1 MPTPNRLTAWPWLNP
16 KLVPVL
22 DRSNGVAS
30 APIRAE
36 IFGLERFAQ
45 HGISLGQTHR
55 AAKADL
61 GQATFYPRL
70 RHNIRTLRAAH
81 RYIAE
86 QAHNGSGLSPAADWL
101 VDNFHLIEDQL
112 REIRA
117 GLPRRFYRSLPVL
130 QDEPLI
136 GLPRIYGVA
145 WAFVAHTDSAFDE
158 TLLVHFLQA
167 YQTQRELTQAELW
180 ALPTTLR
187 VVLVENLRRLAD
199 RLAAHKAACELAN
212 QCADHIGGIDLDT
225 LKRTV
230 ATLAL
235 RGVERVFTVQLA
247 QTLAGRRVTGDG
259 MAAASI
265 RQWLQ
270 GLLPD
275 LAFAQAQHNADQAAD
290 NLSMGNA
297 VTSLRL
303 IGAADWPGTVASAS
317 VVMQT
322 LLASPVF
329 LAEDAATRDHT
340 LHAIERLSARCALG
354 EAAVASALMAQM
366 QAHTGPEALAQHWL
380 SGPGRSTLDAQLG
393 LDRRASGAWHTL
405 QTASRLPVY
414 LLAQVL
420 GTAALVWAVQGTA
433 PGAWQVSGLLAAGW
447 ALLAWMALWLP
458 ASETVVAVVNRLI
471 SESVK
476 PAHLPRFELAQG
488 IPEAERV
495 LVVVPALL
503 SDGHT
508 IAQLVH
514 RLHLHHLANPERH
527 AQFALLS
534 DWADATQATAPADA
548 DLLALAVAGVDA
560 LNTQYP
566 CTDGTGTPRF
576 LLLHRARTHCATQQR
591 WMGWE
596 RKRGKLEQL
605 MATLATGAPGP
616 FLPLGALATIAPHTR
631 HLLTL
636 DSDTQLPP
644 GQLRALVGVAAHP
657 QNHPRL
663 DASGQRL
670 VAGYTFLQPRVMAPL
685 PQRADCTAYHWLFAG
700 QGGIDP
706 YSAMA
711 SDVYQDLFAEGSFT
725 GKGLINVAAAHAV
738 LGQGRLPEG
747 QILSHDLLEGS
758 LARCAVVS
766 DATLIE
772 SDPSQPRV
780 ASDRL
785 HRWTRGDWQ
794 LLPFLL
800 NRRRW
805 PMAGINR
812 WKLADN
818 LRRSLVAP
826 ASVLLLVLSMAGVG
840 PAPLVA
846 LALVLSAHLAG
857 PLLGAAAAL
866 VPAQG
871 GFAWRRCY
879 RLAALD
885 VARAVAGGLWH
896 LTQLLQQALR
906 HTDAVAR
913 TLFRLGLSRRH
924 LLAWQTAASLHTAA
938 PLARST
944 QWAKHLLGP
953 LLALAALM
961 AFQWAHVPLA
971 WPLEALLL
979 AWLVAPALA
988 WGAGL
993 PLRHHRTR
1001 LAPADHTA
1009 LHGVARD
1016 TWRLFERVV
1025 DASSHHLPPDNLQT
1039 SPVDMVAQRTSPTNV
1054 GLYLLSA
1061 VCARQFGWL
1070 GTQDLLDRLEATL
1083 ATLDT
1088 LARHRGHF
1096 MNWTDTSTLQPLL
1109 PRYVSTVDSGN
1120 LSAHLLAVAQACRQ
1134 WAGLPFDPAP
1144 AAQALQ
1150 RCKARLMEP
1159 VPPNHPETTTWLQAD
1174 LHATQASA
1182 QRDAQALEAP
1192 SGTALASQRLHALAQ
1207 RLDALAW
1214 APDYSFLYHPK
1225 RHLFHIGYRLEEQVL
1240 DSAFYDLLASES
1252 RLTSVVAI
1260 AKGDVPA
1267 AHWAALG
1274 RPYFAVGVRA
1284 GLRSW
1289 SGSMFEYLMPGLV
1302 LAEPHGG
1309 ALHEA
1314 AHAAVAEQVA
1324 CLRHQHVPWGMSESA
1339 YAERDTSLAYQYAP
1353 QGVPRLA
1360 LRRTPAAELVVAPYA
1375 TALATQVDA
1384 SLACAN
1390 LRAFE
1395 TFNARGTYGF
1405 CEALDF
1411 TPSRQT
1417 HGGRVMRVQTHMAH
1431 HQGMTIVAL
1440 ANVLLDHAAQRWGMA
1455 NPSIEAVQSL
1465 LHERA
1470 PRLVPVLQAPP
1481 PRLPAAALSRRPTG
1495 LSQSLEPGDSP
1506 VPPTLLM
1513 TNGRYSVA
1521 LRPNGAGHSRW
1532 GPTGLHRWRD
1542 DVLRDTHGQFL
1553 YVRTDPAQGP
1563 KSLTLHPAP
1572 DPQAVYQC
1580 EFHTDRAQLSAQW
1593 PGMQTQVT
1601 VWVSP
1606 EDDIELRRVVLDN
1619 LGDHPLELDVLA
1631 AFEVTLAPPGAD
1643 EAHPAF
1649 SNLFVQAHWHAPA
1662 QALVCQR
1669 TPRLATE
1676 DAMHCAHF
1684 VAHTEGEVLGV
1695 QLQTDRQRWLGRNHA
1710 PSGPLGEVVPA
1721 PSVSGPL
1728 VTGLDPVSVL
1738 SVRLRVPPGGQAVV
1752 TFGTAAHDQLATLM
1766 SVVDKYRQPSSVER
1780 ASVMSATLAGI
1791 QSGPHHLRPDVLP
1804 ALQALTTGLLFTL
1817 PKQDATPGTG
1827 NRCDRRV
1834 LWPLALS
1841 GDKPLLVVD
1850 IALLQGLGLLRTLL
1864 QALHTWA
1871 RSALACD
1878 VVILSHEAHSY
1889 HMPLQQELLALRERH
1904 GAELR
1909 GLPGGTVVGLH
1920 VHRTQD
1926 LSAVQLDT
1934 LASLA
1939 RLRLNADG
1947 RPLHH
1952 HVQAWLAWH
1961 RASRLPVAGVAARWL
1976 GATPTRVPALRTAQ
1990 VPPVPVGRFA
2000 NDGGRF
2006 AFQAS
2011 AQCRPA
2017 RPWVNVLANPGFG
2030 ALVSEAGGGHTW
2042 ALNSRLHQLTPWAN
2056 DPVAD
2061 PPGEWLLLQDRRSE
2075 AVWALCPSAWGD
2087 AGVVY
2092 DVTHSLGTTRI
2103 SHRRGE
2109 LSVAVV
2115 WCVDPHTAVKH
2126 VRIELTNH
2134 GTTRQ
2139 HLRLLGMVEWQMGE
2153 HRQHRATTHT
2163 ALATRA
2169 PSDTNAVLLCTQAE
2183 AAAGFEQH
2191 TAFWAMAAPAQPHTS
2206 EPDGPDW
2213 TCDRREFFDPQG
2225 QLVLPQRL
2233 GQHSGWGLDPCAALV
2248 RRMSLPAGAHAT
2260 QVFVLGHA
2268 ASPTLA
2274 TALATQA
2281 LATPVGDREQ
2291 AVADG
2296 WHALLGSCQV
2306 HTPDTLFD
2314 ALTNHWLLYQTVSSR
2329 LWAKAGYYQA
2339 GGATGFRD
2347 QLQDAMALAWARPA
2361 LLREH
2366 IVQAA
2371 SRQFEEGDV
2380 QHWWHSPGG
2389 AGVRTHFSDDL
2400 LWLPCAISHHQRT
2413 TGDTSLLDEAVPF
2426 LQGTPIP
2433 EGAEDSYT
2441 TPQPGGTPASVYE
2454 HAARALDHSL
2464 RTGAHGLPLMG
2475 TGDWN
2480 DGMNRV
2486 GHGGRGESVW
2496 LAWFLCAI
2504 TPDWVALAHRRGD
2517 TDRAERWAHALTGWQ
2532 AALNTSEGNGAWDG
2546 AWYRRAFFDDG
2557 SPLGS
2562 HTQAECRIDLIAQ
2575 ALAVLSGAAPPERQT
2590 QAMAS
2595 AEALLVTPQA
2605 GLVQLLSPP
2614 LVHAQPSAGYIQ
2626 AYPPGV
2632 RENGGQYTHA
2642 AVWALMATAQLARE
2656 QGADADTPYRLFT
2669 YLSPA
2674 HRAAHPVWGPA
2685 YGLEPYAVAG
2695 DVYSQPPY
2703 EGRGGWSWYTGA
2715 AGWLHRAAVESILGL
2730 QWQADTLCLLPC
2742 LPSHWPRA
2750 QLTLVRGPVH
2760 LVFTLLRATPHDVQ
2774 HELDAQAACLL
2785 QPGEPLAWR
2794 GLAGPTRFVVPLPT

>member
-1 MPTPNRLTAWPWLNP
+1 MPFLFRPSTWPWLNP
-16 KLVPVL
+16 RLAPVL
-22 DRSNGVAS
+22 DPRNGVAS

-45 HGISLGQTHR
+45 HGVSLGVAHR
-55 AAKADL
+55 AAKAGF

-70 RHNIRTLRAAH
+70 RHNIRTLRSAH

-86 QAHNGSGLSPAADWL
+86 QAHSGHGFSPAADWL

-112 REIRA
+112 REIRT

-130 QDEPLI
+130 QDEPLV

-199 RLAAHKAACELAN
+199 RLAAHKAASELAS
-212 QCADHIGGIDLDT
+212 QCADHLEDIDLDT

-230 ATLAL
+230 AALAV
-235 RGVERVFTVQLA
+235 RGVERVFTLHLA
-247 QTLAGRRVTGDG
+247 QALAGRRGADDG
-259 MAAASI
+259 LGRTQV

-275 LAFAQAQHNADQAAD
+275 VASAQAQHNADQAAD
-290 NLSMGNA
+290 NLSVGNA

-303 IGAADWPGTVASAS
+303 IGAADWPGTVARTSL
-317 VVMQT
+317 VMQA

-329 LAEDAATRDHT
+329 LAEDTATRDHT
-340 LHAIERLSARCALG
+340 LHAIERLSARCALS
-354 EAAVASALMAQM
+354 EAAVTTLLMAQM
-366 QAHTGPEALAQHWL
+366 QAHTGPEALALHWL
-380 SGPGRSTLDAQLG
+380 SGPGRATLDAQLG
-393 LDRRASGAWHTL
+393 QDRRAAGAWHTL
-405 QTASRLPVY
+405 RAAARLPIY
-414 LLAQVL
+414 LLAL
-420 GTAALVWAVQGTA
+420 WLSTATLVWAVQGA
-433 PGAWQVSGLLAAGW
+433 AQGPWPDGGWLAVA
-447 ALLAWMALWLP
+447 AAVLAWFALWLP

-488 IPEAERV
+488 IPLAERV

-503 SDGHT
+503 SDGPT

-534 DWADATQATAPADA
+534 DWPDATQASTPADA
-548 DLLALAVAGVDA
+548 DLLAVAVAGIDA
-560 LNTQYP
+560 LNAQHP
-566 CTDGTGTPRF
+566 CTDGGGTVRF
-576 LLLHRARTHCATQQR
+576 LLLHRARTHCATQAC

-605 MATLATGAPGP
+605 LAHLATGAPSP
-616 FLPLGALATIAPHTR
+616 FEALGARAVVAPHTR

-663 DASGQRL
+663 DASGQHL
-670 VAGYTFLQPRVMAPL
+670 LAGYTFLQPRVLAPL
-685 PQRADCTAYHWLFAG
+685 PQRAEATAYHWLFGG

-766 DATLIE
+766 DVTLIE

-800 NRRRW
+800 APRRW

-826 ASVLLLVLSMAGVG
+826 ASVGLLLLSMAGVG
-840 PAPLVA
+840 PVPAVA

-896 LTQLLQQALR
+896 LAQLLQQALR
-906 HTDAVAR
+906 HADAVAR
-913 TLFRLGLSRRH
+913 TLFRLAVSRRQ
-924 LLAWQTAASLHTAA
+924 LLAWQTAASLHTATRGG
-938 PLARST
+938 RST
-944 QWAKHLLGP
+944 RWARHLPGP
-953 LLALAALM
+953 VLALATLAALHG
-961 AFQWAHVPLA
+961 AQPPLV
-971 WPLEALLL
+971 WPVWALLL
-979 AWLVAPALA
+979 AWVAAPLLA
-988 WGAGL
+988 WVAGR
-993 PLRHHRTR
+993 PLHRHRTR
-1001 LAPADHTA
+1001 LTPADHTA

-1096 MNWTDTSTLQPLL
+1096 MNWTDTGTLQPLL

-1134 WAGLPFDPAP
+1134 LSCVPFDPAP
-1144 AAQALQ
+1144 VNRAVQ
-1150 RCKARLMEP
+1150 RCQARLLEP
-1159 VPPNHPETTTWLQAD
+1159 VSPNHPDATSWLQAD
-1174 LHATQASA
+1174 LHTTQASA
-1182 QRDAQALEAP
+1182 LRDALAFDA
-1192 SGTALASQRLHALAQ
+1192 SDGAALAIQRLLALAL
-1207 RLDALAW
+1207 RLDVLAW
-1214 APDYSFLYHPK
+1214 APDFRFLYHPK
-1225 RHLFHIGYRLEEQVL
+1225 RHLFHIGYRLEDQVL
-1240 DSAFYDLLASES
+1240 DSSYYDLLASES
-1252 RLTSVVAI
+1252 RMTSLLAI
-1260 AKGDVPA
+1260 AKGDVPV

-1274 RPYFAVGVRA
+1274 RPYFAVGVLA

-1302 LAEPHGG
+1302 LAEPQGS

-1314 AHAAVAEQVA
+1314 AHAALEEQVA
-1324 CLRHQHVPWGMSESA
+1324 CLRHQSVPWGMSESA

-1360 LRRTPAAELVVAPYA
+1360 LRRTPAVELVVAPYA
-1375 TALATQVDA
+1375 TALATQVNA
-1384 SLACAN
+1384 PLAVAN

-1395 TFNARGTYGF
+1395 ALNARGPYGF

-1417 HGGRVMRVQTHMAH
+1417 HGGRVMRVETHMAH

-1440 ANVLLDHAAQRWGMA
+1440 ANVLLDRVAQRWGMA
-1455 NPSIEAVQSL
+1455 NPAIEAVQSL

-1470 PRLVPVLQAPP
+1470 PRLIPVLQAPP
-1481 PRLPAAALSRRPTG
+1481 PRLPAAALLRRPTG
-1495 LSQSLEPGDSP
+1495 LSQSLEPGESP
-1506 VPPTLLM
+1506 VPPTLLLS
-1513 TNGRYSVA
+1513 NGRYSVA

-1532 GPTGLHRWRD
+1532 GTTHLHRWRD

-1553 YVRTDPAQGP
+1553 YVRTDAAQGP
-1563 KSLTLHPAP
+1563 QSLTLHPAP
-1572 DPQAVYQC
+1572 DPQAAYHC
-1580 EFHTDRAQLSAQW
+1580 EFHADRAQFSAQW
-1593 PGMQTQVT
+1593 PHLQTQVT

-1619 LGDHPLELDVLA
+1619 LGDHALELDLLA
-1631 AFEVTLAPPGAD
+1631 AFEVTLALPAAD

-1649 SNLFVQAHWHAPA
+1649 SNLFVQAHWHAPT
-1662 QALVCQR
+1662 QALVFQR
-1669 TPRLATE
+1669 TPRLASE
-1676 DAMHCAHF
+1676 SPMQCAHF

-1710 PSGPLGEVVPA
+1710 PSSLLGELAAA
-1721 PSVSGPL
+1721 PTGSGPL

-1738 SVRLRVPPGGQAVV
+1738 SVRVRVPPGGQAVV
-1752 TFGTAAHDQLATLM
+1752 TFGTAATDHHATLLA
-1766 SVVDKYRQPSSVER
+1766 VVDKYRQSSSVAR
-1780 ASVMSATLAGI
+1780 ASVMSATLADI
-1791 QSGPHHLRPDVLP
+1791 QSGPHHLRPDFLP
-1804 ALQALTTGLLFTL
+1804 ALQALTTALVFTL
-1817 PKQDATPGTG
+1817 PRPSAGPGADG
-1827 NRCDRRV
+1827 CCDRRL

-1850 IALLQGLGLLRTLL
+1850 IAALQGLGLVRTLW
-1864 QALHTWA
+1864 QAMYAWA
-1871 RSALACD
+1871 RCSLACD
-1878 VVILSHEAHSY
+1878 VVLLSHEAHSY
-1889 HMPLQQELLALRERH
+1889 HMPVQQELLALRERH

-1909 GLPGGTVVGLH
+1909 AMPGGTGVGLH
-1920 VHRTQD
+1920 VHRAQD
-1926 LSAVQLDT
+1926 LSPAQLDT
-1934 LASLA
+1934 LDSLA
-1939 RLRLNADG
+1939 RVRLSADG
-1947 RPLHH
+1947 RPLHF
-1952 HVQAWLAWH
+1952 HVLAWLAWH
-1961 RASRLPVAGVAARWL
+1961 RASRQPVVSGAARWL
-1976 GATPTRVPALRTAQ
+1976 GAASARVPAVRIGH
-1990 VPPVPVGRFA
+1990 VPPAPQGRFA
-2000 NDGGRF
+2000 ADDGHF
-2006 AFQAS
+2006 AFQTS
-2011 AQCRPA
+2011 ARCRPT

-2061 PPGEWLLLQDRRSE
+2061 PPGEWLVLQDRRSQ

-2087 AGVVY
+2087 PGVVY
-2092 DVTHSLGTTRI
+2092 DVTHALGTTRI
-2103 SHRRGE
+2103 AHRRGD
-2109 LSVAVV
+2109 LGVAVV

-2126 VRIELTNH
+2126 MRVELTNH

-2153 HRQHRATTHT
+2153 HRRDRATTQT
-2163 ALATRA
+2163 ALATRGPA
-2169 PSDTNAVLLCTQAE
+2169 DRGTVLLCTQVE
-2183 AAAGFEQH
+2183 AAAGFGRH
-2191 TAFWAMAAPAQPHTS
+2191 TAFWAMAAPTLPHTS

-2213 TCDRREFFDPQG
+2213 TCDRREFFDLQG

-2233 GQHSGWGLDPCAALV
+2233 GQHSGWGLDPCAAWV
-2248 RRMSLPAGAHAT
+2248 RRLSLPAGQQAT

-2268 ASPTLA
+2268 TTPALA

-2281 LATPVGDREQ
+2281 LAASASEREQ
-2291 AVADG
+2291 SVTDG
-2296 WHALLGSCQV
+2296 WRDLMGACQV
-2306 HTPDTLFD
+2306 HTPDPLFD

-2347 QLQDAMALAWARPA
+2347 QLQDAMALAWARPEV
-2361 LLREH
+2361 LRQH

-2371 SRQFEEGDV
+2371 SRQFEAGDV

-2400 LWLPCAISHHQRT
+2400 LWLPYAISHHQRT
-2413 TGDTSLLDEAVPF
+2413 TGDTGLLDETVPF
-2426 LQGTPIP
+2426 LQGVPIP

-2441 TPQPGGTPASVYE
+2441 TPLPGDTTASVYE

-2464 RTGAHGLPLMG
+2464 RTGTHGLPLMG

-2517 TDRAERWAHALTGWQ
+2517 SARAERWAHALAGWQ
-2532 AALNTSEGNGAWDG
+2532 AALHTAEPEGVWDG

-2557 SPLGS
+2557 TPLGS

-2575 ALAVLSGAAPPERQT
+2575 AWGVLSGAAPPERQ
-2590 QAMAS
+2590 QLAMAS
-2595 AEALLVTPQA
+2595 AEALLVNPQA

-2614 LVHAQPSAGYIQ
+2614 LAHAQPSAGYIQ

-2642 AVWALMATAQLARE
+2642 GVWSLMAAAQLARE
-2656 QGADADTPYRLFT
+2656 QGADASTPYRLFT

-2674 HRAAHPVWGPA
+2674 HRAAHPEWGPA

-2703 EGRGGWSWYTGA
+2703 VGRGGWSWYTGA

-2730 QWQADTLCLLPC
+2730 QWQADTLCLRPC
-2742 LPSHWPRA
+2742 LPSHWPRV
-2750 QLTLVRGPVH
+2750 QLTLVRGPVQ
-2760 LVFTLLRATPHDVQ
+2760 LVFTLLRATPPELQ
-2774 HELDAQAACLL
+2774 HELDTQTARLL
-2785 QPGEPLAWR
+2785 QPGEPLAWVT
-2794 GLAGPTRFVVPLPT
+2794 LAGRTRFVVPLGS